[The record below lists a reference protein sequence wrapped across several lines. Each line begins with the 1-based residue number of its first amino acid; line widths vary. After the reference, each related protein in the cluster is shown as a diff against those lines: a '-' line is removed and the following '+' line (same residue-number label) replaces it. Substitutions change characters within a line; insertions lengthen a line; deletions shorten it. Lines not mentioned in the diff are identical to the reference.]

1 MRRQAPGTQREQ
13 LAGRILR
20 PFQEFVR
27 AESFGGLVLLAAF
40 ALALIWANSPWA
52 ESYNAVW
59 EIPLGVTFGSAT
71 ASLTLHHWINDGLMA
86 IFFFFV
92 GLEIKRELLVGE
104 LASPSRAM
112 LPVAAAFGGM
122 LMPALIYTAFNAG
135 REGAAGWG
143 IPMGTDTAIAL
154 GVLALLGSRVPTTLK
169 VILTSFAIVDDV
181 GAVLVIAL
189 FYTARVSWLAL
200 GIAGAILLALGI
212 INWVGVLRPS
222 VYLTLGFGLW
232 LALLASGIH
241 ATMAGVLLA
250 LTIPASA
257 RVPATTFVT
266 QGVLGL
272 QQFAAEGEPE
282 RGILSEHQHHVA
294 EHLHRMRNAVEAPLQ
309 RLEHTLTPWVE
320 YGIVPLFVLAKAG
333 V

>member
-1 MRRQAPGTQREQ
+1 
-13 LAGRILR
+13 
-20 PFQEFVR
+20 
-27 AESFGGLVLLAAF
+27 
-40 ALALIWANSPWA
+40 
-52 ESYNAVW
+52 
-59 EIPLGVTFGSAT
+59 
-71 ASLTLHHWINDGLMA
+71 
-86 IFFFFV
+86 
-92 GLEIKRELLVGE
+92 
-104 LASPSRAM
+104 
-112 LPVAAAFGGM
+112 GM

-257 RVPATTFVT
+257 RVPAT
-266 QGVLGL
+266 
-272 QQFAAEGEPE
+272 
-282 RGILSEHQHHVA
+282 
-294 EHLHRMRNAVEAPLQ
+294 
-309 RLEHTLTPWVE
+309 
-320 YGIVPLFVLAKAG
+320 
-333 V
+333 